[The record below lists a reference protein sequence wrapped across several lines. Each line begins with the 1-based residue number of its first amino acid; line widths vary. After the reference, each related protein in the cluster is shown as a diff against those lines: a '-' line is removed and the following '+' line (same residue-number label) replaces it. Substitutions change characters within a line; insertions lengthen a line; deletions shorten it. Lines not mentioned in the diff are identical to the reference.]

1 MADVN
6 LELLGK
12 LVEQLLEGQRRIEA
26 RMDQLATRELVTRLW
41 RLTEDRGALLRTE
54 LVDADGGLE
63 RRLDELEDKV
73 ASLQSVVDSLSRE
86 R

>member
-73 ASLQSVVDSLSRE
+73 ASLQSAVDSLSRE